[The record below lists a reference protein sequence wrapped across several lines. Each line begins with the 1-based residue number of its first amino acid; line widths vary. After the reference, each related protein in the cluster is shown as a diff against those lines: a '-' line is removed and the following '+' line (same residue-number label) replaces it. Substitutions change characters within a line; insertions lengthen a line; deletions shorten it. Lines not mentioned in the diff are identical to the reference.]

1 MPQRRLI
8 AIANPISGRGHARR
22 LLPHFA
28 ELAREAEVVID
39 IALTERAGHGRELAA
54 AAREQG
60 YDGVIA
66 VGGDGT
72 VNEIVNGLGA
82 FGLPLMVIPQGT
94 GNVLAKELRASRKV
108 MDYLEAVR
116 EWRIGKRDLGRMQD
130 GRLFSCFVGAGF
142 DGQCTRALAERD
154 HSIHIAQYVPI
165 MWGAVKH
172 SDFRTLRVHSDD
184 QCEAQVSYVLVS
196 ITPEYGGP
204 MWLTGKARPDDGR
217 FDVLTLHERVTP
229 LSLLKLVAFAMLR
242 RMGKARSTRFFR
254 TTKVKVEAE
263 EDVPIQVDGDFAGF
277 LPFEAEIIPNAL
289 NYFKR

>member
-184 QCEAQVSYVLVS
+184 QCEAQVSYALVS

>member
-154 HSIHIAQYVPI
+154 HSIHVAQYVPI

-172 SDFRTLRVHSDD
+172 SDFTTLRVHSDD
-184 QCEAQVSYVLVS
+184 QCEAQVSYALVS

-263 EDVPIQVDGDFAGF
+263 EEVPIQVDGDFAGF

>member
-1 MPQRRLI
+1 MVASI
-8 AIANPISGRGHARR
+8 
-22 LLPHFA
+22 
-28 ELAREAEVVID
+28 
-39 IALTERAGHGRELAA
+39 
-54 AAREQG
+54 
-60 YDGVIA
+60 
-66 VGGDGT
+66 

-172 SDFRTLRVHSDD
+172 SDFTTLRVHSDE
-184 QCEAQVSYVLVS
+184 QCEAQVSYALVS

-242 RMGKARSTRFFR
+242 RMGKAQSTRFFR
-254 TTKVKVEAE
+254 TVKVKVEADE
-263 EDVPIQVDGDFAGF
+263 EVPIQVDGDFAGF

-289 NYFKR
+289 SYFKR